1 MEAFLI
7 KTFVYIFCIVVTS
20 LFLVPVLVPAHEPI
34 FGLGA
39 HTLFKG
45 GYGIEVEVE
54 SKKAG
59 DDREDII
66 TYNLS
71 YGVTPDFTIGLVV
84 PRFIEKKE
92 GNSSSSG
99 LGDMSLRA
107 KYRFIRIDKPGSTTG
122 VALNLAGTLPSGDE
136 TKTPPL
142 GSGSADFLVGLAVS
156 SEGLRHYFFSDIT
169 YLMKT
174 EANSVRLGNILFLDI
189 AYGIRPWRTEY
200 LKPDLV
206 LVVEFNYEREERTRM
221 NKVKDV
227 DTGGE
232 TLFVSPGFLLSY
244 RNVMLKGGVQFPVY
258 RDLNGTQEEVDYTA
272 LVSIELHL

>member
-1 MEAFLI
+1 M
-7 KTFVYIFCIVVTS
+7 KTIAYILCIAMTS
-20 LFLVPVLVPAHEPI
+20 LFLVPVPALAHEPI

-45 GYGIEVEVE
+45 GYGVEVEVE
-54 SKKAG
+54 SKRAG
-59 DDREDII
+59 DNREDILA
-66 TYNLS
+66 YHLS

-99 LGDMSLRA
+99 LGDLSLRA
-107 KYRFIRIDKPGSTTG
+107 KYRFIRIDEAGATTG

-136 TKTPPL
+136 TKTPAL
-142 GSGSADFLVGLAVS
+142 GSGSAAFLVGLAVS
-156 SEGLRHYFFSDIT
+156 REGLRHYFFSDIT

-174 EANSVRLGNILFLDI
+174 EANSARLGNILFLDI

-200 LKPDLV
+200 LRPDLV
-206 LVVEFNYEREERTRM
+206 LVVEFNYEREESTRM

-244 RNVMLKGGVQFPVY
+244 RNAMLKGGVQIPVY
-258 RDLNGTQEEVDYTA
+258 RDLNGIQEEVDFTA